1 MDIKRNT
8 WVNGGAYLVA
18 TLGAIVAGA
27 TGSHALEYVCKPA
40 MMIIL
45 SSWFFFNSRR
55 YGDRFTL
62 MIQLGLFFSLIGDVA
77 LMFLHL
83 DEFNFLIGLGAFLLA
98 HICYTIAFVR
108 NISDVGGTDGWIL
121 SSILSIAIALFAIL
135 FSWEL
140 ESRLDE
146 DMTLPVLS
154 YVAVIAIMGIVA
166 CFRYMRT
173 FPRSFW
179 LVFAGALCFIASDSV
194 LAANRFIRP
203 LSWAPV
209 VLMVLYAAA
218 QFMIASGCLLH
229 VLAPDTIRRKQA
241 TEA

>member
-1 MDIKRNT
+1 
-8 WVNGGAYLVA
+8 
-18 TLGAIVAGA
+18 
-27 TGSHALEYVCKPA
+27 
-40 MMIIL
+40 
-45 SSWFFFNSRR
+45 
-55 YGDRFTL
+55 

-140 ESRLDE
+140 ESRMDE

-179 LVFAGALCFIASDSV
+179 LVFAGALCFIGSDSV

-203 LSWAPV
+203 LSWAPA

>member
-8 WVNGGAYLVA
+8 WVNGGAYLLA
-18 TLGAIVAGA
+18 LIGTILAQAKGI
-27 TGSHALEYVCKPA
+27 HALEYVCKPA
-40 MMIIL
+40 LLLIL

-62 MIQLGLFFSLIGDVA
+62 MVQLGLFFSLVGDVA

-83 DEFNFLIGLGAFLLA
+83 DEFNFLVGLGAFLLA

-108 NISDVGGTDGWIL
+108 NISEVGGTEGWIL
-121 SSILSIAIALFAIL
+121 SSILSLIIALFAIL
-135 FSWEL
+135 FAWEL
-140 ESRLDE
+140 QPRLDAE
-146 DMTLPVLS
+146 MTLPVLS
-154 YVAVIAIMGIVA
+154 YITVIAIMGIVA

-179 LVFAGALCFIASDSV
+179 LVFVGALCFIASDSL
-194 LAANRFIRP
+194 LATNRFIRP
-203 LSWAPV
+203 LSWAPLA
-209 VLMVLYAAA
+209 LMVSYGAA
-218 QFMIASGCLLH
+218 QFLIAAGSLLH

>member
-8 WVNGGAYLVA
+8 WLNGGAYVLALIGTLVA
-18 TLGAIVAGA
+18 EAKGI
-27 TGSHALEYVCKPA
+27 HALEYVCKPA
-40 MMIIL
+40 LLLIL

-108 NISDVGGTDGWIL
+108 NISEVGGTEGWIL
-121 SSILSIAIALFAIL
+121 SSILSLVIALFAIL

-140 ESRLDE
+140 QPKLDE

-154 YVAVIAIMGIVA
+154 YVAVIAIMGIMA

-173 FPRSFW
+173 YPRSFW
-179 LVFAGALCFIASDSV
+179 LVLAGALCFIASDSL
-194 LAANRFIRP
+194 LAINRFIRP
-203 LSWAPV
+203 LSWAPM

-218 QFMIASGCLLH
+218 QFLIASGCLLH
-229 VLAPDTIRRKQA
+229 VLDPDTIRRKQA
-241 TEA
+241 IAT